1 MINDAERNSIKKYF
15 KDNLNIDN
23 LEFEIIKN
31 NKFINLYSDE
41 INLNDVQPSIDDLR
55 FIEKTFL
62 NAEFQGIK
70 NIQAN
75 SILIS
80 NLNNNY
86 FSIFSNCI

>member
-31 NKFINLYSDE
+31 NKFLNLYSDE

-55 FIEKTFL
+55 FIEKTL

-70 NIQAN
+70 NT
-75 SILIS
+75 SGKF
-80 NLNNNY
+80 Y
-86 FSIFSNCI
+86 FNFKFKQ